1 MDYASG
7 VLIAAALVGLLC
19 AYHFGL
25 RTGVIGAGVTL
36 VLLFAA
42 LVVPGYALPIY
53 AVVGLGVVGVCLI
66 GPRVSRDEARP
77 VKRSLRA
84 AIQIGRRLYGQL
96 VAQSRQ
102 RRR

>member
-36 VLLFAA
+36 ALLFAA

-53 AVVGLGVVGVCLI
+53 AVVGLGVVGICLI

-77 VKRSLRA
+77 VKRSLRVA
-84 AIQIGRRLYGQL
+84 VQVGRRLYRQIL
-96 VAQSRQ
+96 AQSRQ